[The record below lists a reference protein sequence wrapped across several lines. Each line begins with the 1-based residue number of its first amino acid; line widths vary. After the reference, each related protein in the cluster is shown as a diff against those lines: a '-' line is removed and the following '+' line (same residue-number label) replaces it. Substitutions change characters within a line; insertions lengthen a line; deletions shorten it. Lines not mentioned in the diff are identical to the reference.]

1 MKCSPARMWKIG
13 DISIDGRVVLGPMSG
28 FTFASYRDFMKPFG
42 VAASVT
48 ELTSAMGI
56 IHDCDRTASMYVR
69 FGPNHPT
76 GLQLFGSD
84 PERMADAAEMA
95 LGMNPSIDFF
105 DVNMGCPVPKVLRSG
120 SGSALMSDPRRC
132 GEIVKAIRRRTGRPV
147 TIKTRLGR
155 SMDLLNFRDVLDE
168 TVAAGADCVMIHAR
182 TAKERYSGTPHYDL
196 VESLQSELP
205 VPLVVSGNIYSL
217 DDAI

>member
-1 MKCSPARMWKIG
+1 MWNIG
-13 DISIDGRVVLGPMSG
+13 DIRIDGRVVLGPMSG

-42 VAASVT
+42 VAVSVT

-56 IHDCDRTASMYVR
+56 IHDCDRTASMYVG

-95 LGMNPSIDFF
+95 LGMNPNIDFF
-105 DVNMGCPVPKVLRSG
+105 DINMGCPVPKVLRSG
-120 SGSALMSDPRRC
+120 SGSALMGNPRRC
-132 GEIVKAIRRRTGRPV
+132 GEIVKAVKKRTGMPV
-147 TIKTRLGR
+147 TMKTRLGK
-155 SMDLLNFRDVLDE
+155 SMDSINFRDVVE
-168 TVAAGADCVMIHAR
+168 ESVSAGADCVMLHAR
-182 TAKERYSGTPHYDL
+182 TVKERYSGTPHYDL
-196 VESLQSELP
+196 VEGFQKDVP
-205 VPLVVSGNIYSL
+205 VPVVVSGNIYTL